1 MPEKLREGYTVTFQ
15 ANLINSNKN
24 NNSKHFYRYY
34 YGLGTCHLIDNLTVT
49 VLFFTSTKRT
59 EAQIGY
65 SNIPKTTQ
73 TRKWLVP
80 GFLL

>member
-1 MPEKLREGYTVTFQ
+1 MPEKLREGYTVTFE

-49 VLFFTSTKRT
+49 VLFFTSTK
-59 EAQIGY
+59 
-65 SNIPKTTQ
+65 
-73 TRKWLVP
+73 
-80 GFLL
+80 